1 MGFVSGSV
9 SILTSLHIHA
19 SYSVPIFMPSLC
31 ALLFVIHRIF
41 YLLVDNQ
48 EPHDVPC
55 AVLQESDIDSDSD
68 TGSVCSTSAGH
79 LLQVAESSFKVFV
92 RKLPLS
98 ITKEEMESHLRD
110 NGLSGNVTIF
120 YDKSK
125 NPKGCGCIEFSPSHV
140 GINAISV
147 LNSTFLNGMH
157 KIEASEF
164 KERAS
169 PRKENSASLSPTS
182 PDGELCSVYVAAQEG
197 KLPSSIED
205 SHLEAH
211 FWEFESCLERAYVMR
226 DRNTMQTKGYAFVVF
241 KSKKVAESVVE
252 SLNRSTLHGC
262 QLKLSLATRK
272 HKDAALS
279 PSKCPAAQTL
289 LPHTVSM
296 PQPITPP
303 LPPCFPPPENSY
315 ILYLSNLSCE
325 LDQESIVELC
335 DGGVTD
341 FIVAVHADSNTK
353 MVKITFFSYDASKRA
368 LDKFSGKILLGRTV
382 CASRVPPPTL
392 PQQQPFKP
400 ESPRVV
406 ENVSVKVTHMAA
418 TVSEESLREIFSQAG
433 RIVSLIVFSTANRYA
448 RINYSCESEADKAV
462 SMFQGVTIEGSR
474 INVSKK
480 EPSSKAN
487 SAVNCSNKS
496 VVGDSLVSVQPNPT
510 ESYMY
515 PVKVTRLAASV
526 DESSICHIFKE
537 AGEIVECK
545 VFPSTNRYALVNY
558 KSEPEADNAV
568 RMFDKKEIEGMNVNV
583 SKRPPQSRGTQAQA
597 KSSPPQSVTVQV
609 SKLNPSM
616 QIQEHWKCLT
626 DIFSAYKSAKVEDV
640 CPPVAY
646 IKFDQA
652 AEAYFVVKVLNGSY
666 VGGTMVEVK
675 VIHGKPW

>member
-1 MGFVSGSV
+1 MTRVL
-9 SILTSLHIHA
+9 IQI
-19 SYSVPIFMPSLC
+19 YCPIIES
-31 ALLFVIHRIF
+31 H
-41 YLLVDNQ
+41 
-48 EPHDVPC
+48 EPHDVSC
-55 AVLQESDIDSDSD
+55 TVLQKSDIDSDSD

-79 LLQVAESSFKVFV
+79 LLKVAEPSFKVFV
-92 RKLPLS
+92 RKLPPS
-98 ITKEEMESHLRD
+98 ITKEDMESHLRD
-110 NGLSGNVTIF
+110 NGLSENVRNVTIF

-125 NPKGCGCIEFSPSHV
+125 NPKGCGCIEFSPPHV
-140 GINAISV
+140 GMNAISV

-164 KERAS
+164 KEKAS

-182 PDGELCSVYVAAQEG
+182 PDGESCSVYVAAQEG

-205 SHLEAH
+205 SHLRAH
-211 FWEFESCLERAYVMR
+211 FWEFESCIEKAYYVMR
-226 DRNTMQTKGYAFVVF
+226 DPSTKQTKGYAFVVF
-241 KSKKVAESVVE
+241 KSKKIAESVVE

-262 QLKLSLATRK
+262 QLKLCLATRK
-272 HKDAALS
+272 HKGAAPS

-303 LPPCFPPPENSY
+303 LPPCFPPPEHSY

-325 LDQESIVELC
+325 LDQESIVEYC
-335 DGGVTD
+335 EGGVTD
-341 FIVAVHADSNTK
+341 FIVVHADSNTK
-353 MVKITFFSYDASKRA
+353 MVKITFSSYDASKRA
-368 LDKFSGKILLGRTV
+368 LDKFSGEVLLGRTV

-406 ENVSVKVTHMAA
+406 ENVSVKVTQLAA
-418 TVSEESLREIFSQAG
+418 TISEESLREIFSQAG
-433 RIVSLIVFSTANRYA
+433 RIVSLRVFSTANRYA

-462 SMFQGVTIEGSR
+462 CMFQGVTIEGSR

-487 SAVNCSNKS
+487 PAVKCANES

-515 PVKVTRLAASV
+515 PVKVTRLAASL

-558 KSEPEADNAV
+558 RSEPEADNAV
-568 RMFDKKEIEGMNVNV
+568 RMFDKKMIEGMDVNV
-583 SKRPPQSRGTQAQA
+583 SKRPPQPRGTQAQA

-626 DIFSAYKSAKVEDV
+626 DIFSEYKSAKVEDV

-646 IKFDQA
+646 VKFDQA
-652 AEAYFVVKVLNGSY
+652 AEAYLVVKILNGSY
-666 VGGTMVEVK
+666 IGGTMVEVK
-675 VIHGKPW
+675 VIHSKPW